1 MSIDDLNPA
10 LQSVFDNA
18 GQGISDEAFTT
29 QVMDQTKILKRR
41 KVIRRLCIGLLFALI
56 AVPMQDIA
64 MASTQFLVLSL
75 IEIDDSLLAQILA
88 PVNTVGSLL
97 SFVLLSL
104 RLFYKRIFS

>member
-1 MSIDDLNPA
+1 MNGDNLNPA
-10 LQSVFDNA
+10 LQAAFRTEEQDIA
-18 GQGISDEAFTT
+18 GEAFTT
-29 QVMDQTKILKRR
+29 QVMTQTGKLKRR
-41 KVIRRLCIGLLFALI
+41 KIIRRICVGLLFALL

-64 MASTQFLVLSL
+64 MVTTHTLVLSL

-97 SFVLLSL
+97 SFVLLGL

>member
-1 MSIDDLNPA
+1 MNGDDLNPA
-10 LQSVFDNA
+10 LQAAFANA
-18 GQGISDEAFTT
+18 RQDMAGEAFTT
-29 QVMDQTKILKRR
+29 RVMTQTDKLKRS
-41 KVIRRLCIGLLFALI
+41 KIIRRLCVGLLFALL

-64 MASTQFLVLSL
+64 MASTHVLVLSL

-97 SFVLLSL
+97 SFVLLGL